1 MKQKNFNKLFVILLL
16 GTVAYIPTKSW
27 AQIQERAKP
36 AEWIDLVPGGKF
48 IDLFQPISPVGQ
60 LTSDTWGTATVK
72 PRYVDNGIEDNE
84 WSYWGGNILEG
95 EDGQFHLF
103 VCRWRE
109 DSPKGHHE
117 WSNSIV
123 VHAVSDNSMGPF
135 KVLDEVGKGHN
146 PEVYKTAD
154 GRFVVYVIDG
164 YYVANTLNG
173 PWEYGKFEFDQRD
186 RPIIEGLSNLTFVRR
201 EDGSYLMVCRGGGV
215 WFNQDGLGKFNQVSN
230 ERVYPPVDGRFEDP
244 VIWKDN
250 VQYHLIVNDWLG
262 RIAFYQRSKDGVHWK
277 IDPGEAYMPGISI
290 YEDGTNEDWFKY
302 ERIKIF
308 QDDLGRAVQANFAVI
323 DTLKNEDKPNDS
335 HSSKNIGIPLKVGMQ
350 LDLLNKKQVT
360 ASTKTMKVLVKA
372 ESGFDPQNDLDLSS
386 LRYGASEEVNFGRG
400 SKVLSSKVKGNDLE
414 ITFEGK
420 GNGFKE
426 DNFAGK
432 MLGKNQNGEMVFGYS
447 RLPWVDYNQ
456 AILSARKP
464 EILKEQGIV
473 RVKVENFGQVNSKKA
488 MVSVEIFEDGKS
500 AFVSTK
506 KIKGIQPFEGVTVD
520 LPFDEFIPLG
530 TNLSFKVSI
539 QSSKVESEVFEG
551 SLSGPNR

>member
-1 MKQKNFNKLFVILLL
+1 MHQINFKRLFLVFFFGGIFYTPL
-16 GTVAYIPTKSW
+16 KSL
-27 AQIQERAKP
+27 AQIQEREKP
-36 AEWIDLVPGGKF
+36 AEWINLVPGGKF
-48 IDLFQPISPVGQ
+48 IDLFQPIPKVGQ
-60 LTSDTWGTATVK
+60 LTSETWGTATVK
-72 PRYVDNGIEDNE
+72 PRYVDNGIEDKE

-117 WSNSIV
+117 WPNSIV

-135 KVLDEVGKGHN
+135 KVLEEIGKGHN
-146 PEVYKTAD
+146 PEVYKTED
-154 GRFVVYVIDG
+154 GRFIVYVIDG
-164 YYVANTLNG
+164 YYLANSLDG
-173 PWEYGKFEFDQRD
+173 PWEYGQFEFDPRD
-186 RPIIEGLSNLTFVRR
+186 RPIIEGLSNLTFARR

-215 WFNQDGLGKFNQVSN
+215 WFSKDGLDTFNQVSN

-277 IDPGEAYMPGISI
+277 TDPGQAYTPGITI
-290 YEDGTNEDWFKY
+290 YEDETEEDWFKY

-323 DTLKNEDKPNDS
+323 DTLKNEDKPNDT

-350 LDLLNKKQVT
+350 LELLAKKEIT
-360 ASTKTMKVLVKA
+360 STTKAMKVLVKA
-372 ESGFDPQNDLDLSS
+372 EPGFNPQTDLDFSS

-400 SKVLSSKVKGNDLE
+400 SKVVSTKPKGNDLE

-432 MLGKNQNGEMVFGYS
+432 MLGKDRNGEMVFGYS

-464 EILKEQGIV
+464 EIIKEKGIV
-473 RVKVENFGQVNSKKA
+473 SVKVENFGQVNSKKTV
-488 MVSVEIFEDGKS
+488 VSVEIFEDGKS

-506 KIKGIQPFEGVTVD
+506 KIKGIEPFEGVTVD
-520 LPFDEFIPLG
+520 LPYDKLIPLG

-539 QSSKVESEVFEG
+539 QSFKYATEVFEG
-551 SLSGPNR
+551 SLSESNL